1 MGDTRITIESKLF
14 SIQAIC
20 SVTIPGHIMHKT
32 PFKKYHLISLGCAKN
47 SVDSRSMAEL
57 LERAGIEEVDKPAL
71 ADVLIINTCGFIAPA
86 REESLQAL
94 KDAAKAKRKGQV
106 LIAAGCLSQRDREQL
121 VRQVPGIDGILGT
134 RRWMDILSVIHELEN
149 SPRQSVYHIP
159 ESMSI
164 GKDEHG
170 VIRAAVQG
178 GSAYLKIGDGCDRLC
193 AFCSIPLIKGPSISR
208 PLRDILH
215 DARQLQG
222 EKVKEIILISQD
234 TTSYGL
240 DLKMKD
246 GLVQLL
252 QEMIRSLPGIPW
264 IRCLYMFP
272 GAISD
277 KLIQIMSENKQ
288 ILHYLDLPLQHAHPD
303 VLRRMKRP
311 SDMDIVQRSIEKM
324 RAVMPDLALRTTFI
338 VGFPGETEEEY
349 QTLLDFVKATR
360 FDRVGI
366 FPYYHETGTPAES
379 LGDSVPAQ
387 IKEERLQCLAKIQET
402 ISLENNKNFIGQT
415 LDVLVEGIDQ
425 NIIIGR
431 TYRDAPEIDG
441 LVIADGQAK
450 VGQMVRVQIN
460 GALVHDLSGTI
471 LP

>member
-1 MGDTRITIESKLF
+1 MR
-14 SIQAIC
+14 
-20 SVTIPGHIMHKT
+20 KT
-32 PFKKYHLISLGCAKN
+32 PFKKFHLISLGCAKN
-47 SVDSRSMAEL
+47 SVDSRSIAEL
-57 LERAGIEEVDKPAL
+57 LDRAGIEEVDKPAL
-71 ADVLIINTCGFIAPA
+71 ADVLIVNTCGFIAPA
-86 REESLQAL
+86 REESLLAL
-94 KDAAKAKRKGQV
+94 KKAAKAKKKGQV

-121 VRQVPGIDGILGT
+121 INQVPGIDGILGT

-149 SPRQSVYHIP
+149 IPRQSVYHIP
-159 ESMSI
+159 ESTPI

-193 AFCSIPLIKGPSISR
+193 AFCSIPFIKGPSVSR
-208 PLRDILH
+208 PMRDILH
-215 DARQLQG
+215 DARQLLG

-234 TTSYGL
+234 TTSYGR

-246 GLVQLL
+246 GLAQLL
-252 QEMIRSLPGIPW
+252 QEIVHSVPNIPW

-277 KLIQIMSENKQ
+277 HLIQIMSENQQ
-288 ILHYLDLPLQHAHPD
+288 IVHYLDLPLQHAHPD

-311 SDMDIVQRSIEKM
+311 ADMDEVKRSIEKM
-324 RAVMPDLALRTTFI
+324 RLVMPDLALRTTFI

-366 FPYYHETGTPAES
+366 FPYYHETGTPAEA

-387 IKEERLQCLAKIQET
+387 LKEERLQRLAELQET
-402 ISLENNKNFIGQT
+402 ISLENNQQFIGQT

-425 NIIIGR
+425 NLIVGR

-441 LVIADGQAK
+441 LVIAEGQAK
-450 VGQMVRVQIN
+450 VGQMVRVQIS

-471 LP
+471 TP

>member
-1 MGDTRITIESKLF
+1 MSKT
-14 SIQAIC
+14 Q
-20 SVTIPGHIMHKT
+20 
-32 PFKKYHLISLGCAKN
+32 FKKFHLISLGCAKN

-57 LERAGIEEVDKPAL
+57 LDRAGIEEVEKPAQ
-71 ADVLIINTCGFIAPA
+71 ADVLIVNTCGFIAPA
-86 REESLQAL
+86 RQESLLAL
-94 KDAAKAKRKGQV
+94 RKAARSKKKGQV

-121 VRQVPGIDGILGT
+121 VRQVPGIDGVLGT
-134 RRWMDILSVIHELEN
+134 RRWMDILSVIHELETK
-149 SPRQSVYHIP
+149 PRQPVYHIP
-159 ESMSI
+159 EGTPI
-164 GKDEHG
+164 GSDEHG

-193 AFCSIPLIKGPSISR
+193 AFCSIPLIKGPSVSR
-208 PLRDILH
+208 PMRDILH

-234 TTSYGL
+234 TTSYGR

-252 QEMIRSLPGIPW
+252 QEMVRSLPDLHW

-277 KLIQIMSENKQ
+277 QLIQVMAENCQ
-288 ILHYLDLPLQHAHPD
+288 IVHYLDLPLQHAHVD
-303 VLRRMKRP
+303 VLKRMKRP
-311 SDMDIVQRSIEKM
+311 ADMDEVRLSIEKM
-324 RAVMPDLALRTTFI
+324 RASMPDLALRTTFI
-338 VGFPGETEEEY
+338 VGFPGETEAEFR
-349 QTLLDFVKATR
+349 TLLDFVESTR

-366 FPYYHETGTPAES
+366 FPYYHEAGTSAEA

-387 IKEERLQCLAKIQET
+387 LKEERLQRLAEIQAE
-402 ISLENNKNFIGQT
+402 ISLQNNQNFIGRT
-415 LDVLVEGIDQ
+415 LEVLVEGIDQ
-425 NIIIGR
+425 NVVVGR
-431 TYRDAPEIDG
+431 SYRDAPEIDG
-441 LVIADGQAK
+441 LVIAEGQAK
-450 VGQMVRVQIN
+450 VGQMVKVQIS

>member
-1 MGDTRITIESKLF
+1 
-14 SIQAIC
+14 
-20 SVTIPGHIMHKT
+20 MHKT